1 MRTRPSTAWHVALTN
16 QIVLQDKGGRRVA
29 LRPELTPTLA
39 RLVLQKGKQLP
50 LPAKWYQ
57 VQTLFTALDPD
68 LHLSRVDVQLSS
80 IIAICDQRVAESR
93 C

>member
-1 MRTRPSTAWHVALTN
+1 MEAWKCGRAHISKFL
-16 QIVLQDKGGRRVA
+16 LQDKGGRRVA

-57 VQTLFTALDPD
+57 VPPADHLCGVVLDPGWP
-68 LHLSRVDVQLSS
+68 RF
-80 IIAICDQRVAESR
+80 CESLGS
-93 C
+93 